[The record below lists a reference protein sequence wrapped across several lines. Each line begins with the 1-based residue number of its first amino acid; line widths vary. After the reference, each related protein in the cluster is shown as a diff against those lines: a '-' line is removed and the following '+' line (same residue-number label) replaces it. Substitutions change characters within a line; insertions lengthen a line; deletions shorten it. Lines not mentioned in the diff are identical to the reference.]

1 MRIVFFGTPDFAV
14 LPLKKLLD
22 SGHEVAAVI
31 TQPDRQSGRGRRVKP
46 CPVKVEALNAGLKI
60 MQPLRARAPEFVDEL
75 KSLNPSII
83 IAVAYGQILPPD
95 IIDMPEFGCVNIH
108 ASLLPKYRGAAPVN
122 WAIINGEETTGIT
135 IMLMDEG
142 MDTGPVLLQE
152 EVKITP
158 DDTAASLLERLSEIG
173 ADLLVPAIEGLEKG
187 SIKPAAQSEG
197 ASYAP
202 IMKKADGLINWSNP
216 ADELS
221 YFIRGMNPWPGAYSF
236 IEKERVKIL
245 KAMPDNSVEGVVCN
259 EKEGGVIVRADKG
272 GLLICTGRGSLS
284 ILEIQPSGKP
294 AMPVKAFLQGRKLKE
309 GTRFQSS

>member
-22 SGHEVAAVI
+22 SGHEVAAVV

-46 CPVKVEALNAGLKI
+46 CPVKVEALNAGLKVV
-60 MQPLRARAPEFVDEL
+60 QPLKVRGPDFVDEL
-75 KSLNPSII
+75 KSLAPSII
-83 IAVAYGQILPPD
+83 IVVAYGQILPPG

-122 WAIINGEETTGIT
+122 WAIINGEEKTGVT

-142 MDTGPVLLQE
+142 MDTGPVLLQD
-152 EVKITP
+152 EVKIAP
-158 DDTAASLLERLSEIG
+158 DDTTGSLLEKLSKIG
-173 ADLLVPAIEGLEKG
+173 ADILLPVIEGLEKG
-187 SIKPAAQSEG
+187 SIKPEAQPDG

-202 IMKKADGLINWSNP
+202 IMKKTDGLINWSKQ
-216 ADELS
+216 AGELS
-221 YFIRGMNPWPGAYSF
+221 SFINGMNPWPGAYSF

-245 KAMPDNSVEGVVCN
+245 QAVPDDSSEGPVC
-259 EKEGGVIVRADKG
+259 KDEGGVIARADKG
-272 GLLICTGRGSLS
+272 GLFVCTGKGSLS
-284 ILEIQPSGKP
+284 ILEIQPPGKP

-309 GTRFQSS
+309 GTRFLSS